1 MSAPQTTKRPTT
13 PYLRFLRDNARW
25 LSASYLL
32 AVFSGF
38 GQTFFISLS
47 GGDIRAEFGL
57 SHGELGLL
65 YMLATLGSALT
76 LPYVGRS
83 LDYFSV
89 RRIAAVVM
97 AGLALFCLAIAFSFS
112 VWMVAV
118 SFYGLRLCG
127 QGMMTNTSITAA
139 GRWFS
144 AQRGRAMSLTV
155 LGFPTAEALFPICFV
170 ILNNAF
176 GWRGAWMVAAGVLV
190 LLALPVVL
198 TLLSRERVPSEH
210 EVAAARAEGRQWTR
224 REALRDPRF
233 WLVSLGVNAPAFI
246 GTSIFFHQV
255 YLVELRGWTL
265 ELFASSFLLMASG
278 VVTASLVIG
287 PLVDRFSA
295 RQLLPFAL
303 MPLSIGCMVLA
314 FYHAPPAAF
323 VFMGLVGVSNGFNS
337 TLVGAFWPEVYGT
350 RHMGAIRSV
359 AFSCMVFASA
369 AGPGLVG
376 WLIDLG
382 VSFDLQVT
390 AMGLYC
396 IAFCAILGVAAKAY
410 KNA

>member
-1 MSAPQTTKRPTT
+1 MS
-13 PYLRFLRDNARW
+13 YLTFLRENARW
-25 LSASYLL
+25 LAASYLL

-47 GGDIRAEFGL
+47 GGDLRAEFGL

-65 YMLATLGSALT
+65 YMMATLGSALT

-83 LDYFSV
+83 LDHFPV
-89 RRIAAVVM
+89 QRIAFVVVT
-97 AGLALFCLAIAFSFS
+97 GLALFCLAMANTFS
-112 VWMVAV
+112 VWMVGLA
-118 SFYGLRLCG
+118 FYGLRLCG
-127 QGMMTNTSITAA
+127 QGMMTHTSITAA

-144 AQRGRAMSLTV
+144 AQRGRAVSIAV

-170 ILNNAF
+170 ALSHAF
-176 GWRGAWMVAAGVLV
+176 GWRGAWTASTAILL
-190 LLALPVVL
+190 LLALPVL
-198 TLLSRERVPSEH
+198 MILLAKDRLPNALEIASAKP
-210 EVAAARAEGRQWTR
+210 EGRQWTR
-224 REALRDPRF
+224 AEALRDPKF

-265 ELFASSFLLMASG
+265 ELFASAFLLMASG
-278 VVTASLVIG
+278 VVCASLVIG
-287 PLVDRFSA
+287 PLIDRFSA
-295 RQLLPFAL
+295 RQLLPFTL
-303 MPLSIGCMVLA
+303 VPLTIACFVLA
-314 FYHAPPAAF
+314 TFHAPAAAF
-323 VFMGLVGVSNGFNS
+323 VFMLLVGISNGFNS

-359 AFSCMVFASA
+359 AFSAMVFASA

-382 VSFDLQVT
+382 VAFDSQVI

-396 IAFCAILGVAAKAY
+396 VFFSGILALVARAY
-410 KNA
+410 RRGLHS